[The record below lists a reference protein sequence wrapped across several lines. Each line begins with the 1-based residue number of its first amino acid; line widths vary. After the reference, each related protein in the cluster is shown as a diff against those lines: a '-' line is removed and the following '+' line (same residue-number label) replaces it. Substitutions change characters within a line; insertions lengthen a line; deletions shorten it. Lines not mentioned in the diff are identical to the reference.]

1 MRHLWTLPALLLSA
15 SAALASGDART
26 HDGFYLRLQGGP
38 GGVRTSNEGEDVA
51 LKGAGG
57 GLNVEIGGA
66 LTRNFILY
74 GKLFGA
80 SVPSPDLEF
89 GDITIEDPG
98 TDVTLGVGAVGVG
111 VTYYFMPVNLYVS
124 GAVSASQLSLEVDD
138 ERGET
143 EVGPGLHLG
152 LGKEWWVGDQWGLGV
167 GAELALARVDEQDAD
182 TRWGVGT
189 LLLMFSATFN

>member
-1 MRHLWTLPALLLSA
+1 MRYLWTVPALLLCA

-38 GGVRTSNEGEDVA
+38 GGVRSSNADEDISV
-51 LKGAGG
+51 KGAGG
-57 GLNVEIGGA
+57 GLNIEIGGA
-66 LTRNFILY
+66 LTENFILY

-80 SVPSPDLEF
+80 SVPSPDLQV
-89 GDITIEDPG
+89 GGITFEDVG
-98 TDVTLGVGAVGVG
+98 NDVNLGVGAVGAG

-124 GAVSASQLSLEVDD
+124 AAVSASQLSLEADD

-152 LGKEWWVGDQWGLGV
+152 VGKEWWVGDQWGLGV
-167 GAELALARVDEQDAD
+167 GAELALARVDEQGGN
-182 TRWGVGT
+182 TRWNVGT
-189 LLLMFSATFN
+189 LLVMFSATFN